1 MTLAAVVAAGDVSTV
16 LAAAAVLGAAFS
28 VFRSTQ
34 LKSSLESMAGAN
46 VELRNEIGDHE
57 RRREADRRTCERE
70 LSEMRGRIETL
81 TGEFGRQIAM
91 SIVEEWRKIEK
102 PSVTTT
108 TVHQTKT
115 IEGNQP

>member
-1 MTLAAVVAAGDVSTV
+1 MIALITAGDVSTV

-46 VELRNEIGDHE
+46 DELRREIGDHE
-57 RRREADRRTCERE
+57 RRREADRRTCDRE
-70 LSEMRGRIETL
+70 LSEMRGQIQTL

-102 PSVTTT
+102 PSTTTT

-115 IEGNQP
+115 IEGNHP